1 MGNDA
6 SKPSDAA
13 PLTPNTEKKRRIV
26 KAVKPAKQTETKPSV
41 IVMPMPDLDKEE
53 KEDPSSAEQVKL
65 TVKTTVQPKTK
76 AKREQ
81 KLQQHRLTPKAA
93 NSVETK
99 QPATPVATPNPMSRF
114 LSAFSVEPKHPE
126 HKRRATEGIPDPDTP
141 KPSEK
146 RLRAQDD
153 SDVGDAAD
161 HDDDGETTRGSLLL
175 VSSTSITILLST
187 AALVVAV
194 VATAWWRSGNKKR

>member
-6 SKPSDAA
+6 SKPSDSVQ
-13 PLTPNTEKKRRIV
+13 LTPNSEKKRRIV
-26 KAVKPAKQTETKPSV
+26 KAVKPTKQTETKPS
-41 IVMPMPDLDKEE
+41 IVMPVPDLDKEE
-53 KEDPSSAEQVKL
+53 KEDSPSAEQVKL

-81 KLQQHRLTPKAA
+81 KLQKHRLTPKSAA
-93 NSVETK
+93 STAETK
-99 QPATPVATPNPMSRF
+99 QPATPVVTPNPMSRF

-126 HKRRATEGIPDPDTP
+126 HKRRATEGIADPDTP

-153 SDVGDAAD
+153 VDVGDAAE
-161 HDDDGETTRGSLLL
+161 HEDGITTRGSSLTT
-175 VSSTSITILLST
+175 SSSSVTILLST

-194 VATAWWRSGNKKR
+194 VATVWWRSTSKKR